1 MQQERRGVLG
11 VAFKGKSFVAE
22 GEQDS
27 KSRLK
32 TCEMYNSST
41 NEWQF
46 NLNVRRARM
55 IYKDKFWMD
64 IFNGCVLKLSKGALD
79 KLDVVKE

>member
-11 VAFKGKSFVAE
+11 VAFKGKIFVSE

-32 TCEMYNSST
+32 TCEMYNTST
-41 NEWQF
+41 NEWHF
-46 NLNVRRARM
+46 IGSLN
-55 IYKDKFWMD
+55 D
-64 IFNGCVLKLSKGALD
+64 ALRHFD
-79 KLDVVKE
+79 

>member
-1 MQQERRGVLG
+1 M
-11 VAFKGKSFVAE
+11 AE

-32 TCEMYNSST
+32 TCEMYNTST

-46 NLNVRRARM
+46 NLNVRRARI

-64 IFNGCVLKLSKGALD
+64 IFNSCVLKLSKGALD
-79 KLDVVKE
+79 KLDVVR